1 VRQVL
6 FDILGDRARAG
17 PVLDLYAGSGALGI
31 EAMSRGAPS
40 GVFVE
45 SARRVLAV
53 LEGNL
58 EMLGARERARV
69 LGLSVRGALTRLA
82 EESVRFALVLA
93 DPPYSDAVAG
103 ALPAWLREACFFVLT
118 EGGVLVLEVPA
129 GTPQA
134 LGGVLPC
141 TRVRTMGE
149 TELWFHERGAG
160 VPSAEARPSEVTRPS
175 QGAWPS
181 EAEEVE

>member
-1 VRQVL
+1 MRQVL
-6 FDILGDRARAG
+6 FDILGDRVRAG
-17 PVLDLYAGSGALGI
+17 PVLDLYAGSGALGL

-45 SARRVLAV
+45 SARRVQAV
-53 LEGNL
+53 LEENL
-58 EMLGARERARV
+58 ETLGAREQARV
-69 LGLSVRGALTRLA
+69 LGLTVRGALTRLA
-82 EESVRFALVLA
+82 EEGARFAVVLA

-103 ALPAWLREACFFVLT
+103 TLPAWLREACALVLAD
-118 EGGVLVLEVPA
+118 GGVLVLEVPA

-149 TELWFHERGAG
+149 AELWFHE
-160 VPSAEARPSEVTRPS
+160 
-175 QGAWPS
+175 QGAVARLTGGTAFLGEQP
-181 EAEEVE
+181 AGEEVE

>member
-1 VRQVL
+1 MRQVL
-6 FDILGDRARAG
+6 FDILGDRVRAG
-17 PVLDLYAGSGALGI
+17 PVLDLYAGSGALGL

-53 LEGNL
+53 LEENL
-58 EMLGARERARV
+58 ETLGAREQARV
-69 LGLSVRGALTRLA
+69 LGLTVRGALTRLA
-82 EESVRFALVLA
+82 EEAARFAVVLA

-103 ALPAWLREACFFVLT
+103 TLPAWLREACALVLAD
-118 EGGVLVLEVPA
+118 GGVLVLEVPA

-149 TELWFHERGAG
+149 AELWFHE
-160 VPSAEARPSEVTRPS
+160 
-175 QGAWPS
+175 QGAVAPLTGGTAFLGGQS
-181 EAEEVE
+181 AGEEVE